1 APEEQA
7 KVLDPPDIHTPP
19 PPPQA
24 EAAVVPD
31 GDGTLPPL
39 LLLGDLTLLHHCQR
53 RHVTR
58 SNHYISGGEQ
68 QQEQEITPPSPS
80 SGNAKGRGR
89 KGKEK
94 GAAAAKPKKD
104 WSIEEKVEEE
114 ILKWLQA
121 NPYLW
126 MRSKKGYKRK
136 KAAWEMKAAELGIS
150 EGHLECWWK
159 GVKDWHVKL
168 IKKRSDQATKIHT
181 ERENWVLKNVAFYK
195 SSIPK
200 KGGDPQVPLARQPSQ
215 SSQASATVSKP
226 PDSDQKLEA
235 SGSNVLEELEA
246 AAMPSTQT
254 SSRQCSH
261 SDRHDKRKREEQCLE
276 EEDTWMALLRS
287 TMKANQTLL
296 EKLLEERPVHTE
308 REAFIRFVSDT
319 LRTVPEEDYA
329 EMKNLILDIV
339 SHRRQQPAQSSQP
352 QPSTSWSRP
361 ELQPSSQHFNQN
373 FQQQQHYFQPQSTQY
388 TQS

>member
-1 APEEQA
+1 
-7 KVLDPPDIHTPP
+7 
-19 PPPQA
+19 
-24 EAAVVPD
+24 
-31 GDGTLPPL
+31 
-39 LLLGDLTLLHHCQR
+39 
-53 RHVTR
+53 
-58 SNHYISGGEQ
+58 
-68 QQEQEITPPSPS
+68 
-80 SGNAKGRGR
+80 
-89 KGKEK
+89 
-94 GAAAAKPKKD
+94 
-104 WSIEEKVEEE
+104 
-114 ILKWLQA
+114 
-121 NPYLW
+121 
-126 MRSKKGYKRK
+126 M
-136 KAAWEMKAAELGIS
+136 
-150 EGHLECWWK
+150 
-159 GVKDWHVKL
+159 
-168 IKKRSDQATKIHT
+168 
-181 ERENWVLKNVAFYK
+181 
-195 SSIPK
+195 
-200 KGGDPQVPLARQPSQ
+200 PLARQPSQ